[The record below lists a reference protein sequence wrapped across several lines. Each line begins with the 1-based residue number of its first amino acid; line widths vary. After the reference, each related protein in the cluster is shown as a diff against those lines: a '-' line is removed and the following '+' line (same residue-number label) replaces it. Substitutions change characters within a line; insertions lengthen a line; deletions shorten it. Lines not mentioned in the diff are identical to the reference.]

1 MEADPFKEGDMVYCW
16 NSGLR
21 GMITQFMFV
30 DAFNRNLY
38 EVTDGVRN
46 WLQPEEEMDLEL
58 PGGQGELTAS
68 GGGEENAGRQ

>member
-1 MEADPFKEGDMVYCW
+1 
-16 NSGLR
+16 
-21 GMITQFMFV
+21 MITQFMFV

-68 GGGEENAGRQ
+68 GGREENADQQ